1 MHLFTSKITLQQYLG
16 DLLNETTIG
25 FVPTMGSLHSGHLK
39 LILSSKQACDITICS
54 IFVNPTQF
62 NNPQDLKSYP
72 KDLDSDLGK
81 LKEINCDVVYAP
93 PVEDLY
99 RPEEK
104 AKKFNFGSL
113 TKKME
118 GRFRPGHFNGMAT
131 VIEKF
136 FTIINPTTAFF
147 GEKDLQQLQIVKA
160 LVTQMNSTIIITG
173 VPTIREKNGL
183 AKSSRNNLLSNNGK
197 VTASIIYKHLLY
209 CKKNQKQ
216 GIKKLKS
223 YIVNEFKKQEELTLE
238 YLEFV
243 ELDTLLPIDKWK
255 AKNKNAICIA
265 AYHSGIRLIDNI
277 IL

>member
-1 MHLFTSKITLQQYLG
+1 
-16 DLLNETTIG
+16 
-25 FVPTMGSLHSGHLK
+25 
-39 LILSSKQACDITICS
+39 
-54 IFVNPTQF
+54 
-62 NNPQDLKSYP
+62 
-72 KDLDSDLGK
+72 
-81 LKEINCDVVYAP
+81 
-93 PVEDLY
+93 
-99 RPEEK
+99 
-104 AKKFNFGSL
+104 
-113 TKKME
+113 ME

-173 VPTIREKNGL
+173 VPTVREKNGL

-216 GIKKLKS
+216 GIKKLKL
-223 YIVNEFKKQEELTLE
+223 YILNEFKKQKELTLE
-238 YLEFV
+238 YIEFV